1 MGFLTAS
8 MPYGVML
15 VCGILAV
22 IFLCI
27 YVFLYLAYHKK
38 YADMLDA
45 ADSKIFMLKEL
56 YFLGFGVIE
65 IWEKITGKRITHSP
79 KAMAHVKELI
89 EVFGRDNAE
98 FYYYVERSG
107 MISMLVLCIPL
118 GFMAGCV
125 SGMYIGLIFGL
136 LIAALLVNGVRSHIK
151 EMIKNKKDEIVVEF
165 PQMVSKITLL
175 INAGMAVRRA
185 WDEVACSNY
194 ENKLYEEMRVTSMD
208 IQQGMAIED
217 AVNLFAQRC
226 ATRDIRKFASIYI
239 QAVQKGAAE
248 SIKSMKEMSDAAWE
262 EKKQLARQK
271 GATAAQKLTI
281 PNMLMF
287 VGLLLLVVGPMGVS
301 LLSSFGGLG

>member
-1 MGFLTAS
+1 MGFLTKE

-15 VCGILAV
+15 ICGVMAV
-22 IFLCI
+22 IFMAFYAI
-27 YVFLYLAYHKK
+27 LYFCYHKK
-38 YADMLDA
+38 YADVLDA
-45 ADSKIFMLKEL
+45 ADSKIFTAKEL
-56 YFLGFGVIE
+56 YFSGFGIIE
-65 IWEKITGKRITHSP
+65 IWEKITGNRISHTD

-98 FYYYVERSG
+98 FFFYVERAG

-125 SGMYIGLIFGL
+125 SGMYIGLLFGL

-151 EMIKNKKDEIVVEF
+151 EMIKQKKDEIVVEF
-165 PQMVSKITLL
+165 PQMVSKMTLL

-226 ATRDIRKFASIYI
+226 ATKEVRKFASIYV
-239 QAVQKGAAE
+239 QAVQKGASE
-248 SIKSMKEMSDAAWE
+248 SIKSMKEMSEAAWE

-287 VGLLLLVVGPMGVS
+287 VGLLLLVIGPMGIS
-301 LLSSFGGLG
+301 LMSSFSL

>member
-1 MGFLTAS
+1 MGFLMAEMS
-8 MPYGVML
+8 YGVMF
-15 VCGILAV
+15 VCGIIAV
-22 IFLCI
+22 
-27 YVFLYLAYHKK
+27 VFLLLYALLTLMFMKK
-38 YADMLDA
+38 YSGVTDA
-45 ADSKIFMLKEL
+45 VDSKIFTLKEC

-65 IWEKITGKRITHSP
+65 IYEKLTHKKISQNP
-79 KAMAHVKELI
+79 KAMTHIRELI

-98 FYYYVERSG
+98 FFFYVERSS

-125 SGMYIGLIFGL
+125 TGMYIGLIGGI
-136 LIAALLVNGVRSHIK
+136 LIAALLINTSRSHIK
-151 EMIKNKKDEIVVEF
+151 EMIKQKKEEIVVEF

-194 ENKLYEEMRVTSMD
+194 ENKLYEEMRTTSMD

-217 AVNLFAQRC
+217 AINLFAQRC
-226 ATRDIRKFASIYI
+226 ATKEVRKFASIYI
-239 QAVQKGAAE
+239 QAVQKGASE
-248 SIKSMKEMSDAAWE
+248 SIASMKEMSDAAWE

-271 GATAAQKLTI
+271 GATASQKLTT

-287 VGLLLLVVGPMGVS
+287 VGLIILVIGPMGIS
-301 LLSSFGGLG
+301 MMNSFSF

>member
-1 MGFLTAS
+1 MNFLTAEMS
-8 MPYGVML
+8 RGIMMI
-15 VCGILAV
+15 CGMSSI
-22 IFLCI
+22 
-27 YVFLYLAYHKK
+27 VFLLIYAFLFLLYFKK
-38 YADMLDA
+38 YADMVEA
-45 ADSKIFMLKEL
+45 ADSKIFSLKEF

-65 IWEKITGKRITHSP
+65 IWEKISRKRISRSP
-79 KAMAHVKELI
+79 KATVHLKELI

-98 FYYYVERSG
+98 FYFYVEKSA
-107 MISMLVLCIPL
+107 MISMLILFLPL
-118 GFMAGCV
+118 GFMAGCI
-125 SGMYIGLIFGL
+125 SGMYVGL
-136 LIAALLVNGVRSHIK
+136 LFGILIAILLVNTVRSHIK
-151 EMIKNKKDEIVVEF
+151 EMIKAKKEEIVVEF
-165 PQMVSKITLL
+165 PQMVSKMTLL

-217 AVNLFAQRC
+217 AVNSFAQRC
-226 ATRDIRKFASIYI
+226 ATREIRKFSSIYI

-248 SIKSMKEMSDAAWE
+248 SIKSMKEMSEAAWE

-287 VGLLLLVVGPMGVS
+287 IGLLILVVGPMGIS
-301 LLSSFGGLG
+301 MLSSFSF